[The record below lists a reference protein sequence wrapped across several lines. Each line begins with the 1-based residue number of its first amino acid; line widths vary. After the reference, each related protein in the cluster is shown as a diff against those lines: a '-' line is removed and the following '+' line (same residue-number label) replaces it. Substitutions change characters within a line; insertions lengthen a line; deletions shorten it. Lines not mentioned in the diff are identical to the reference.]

1 MEIVRDSAHI
11 VVVGVVEEV
20 GVAEVEEVVGVAII
34 EIETEV
40 TMTMT
45 MMIVMMKKDRET
57 ILGIVTTPA
66 TGKVE
71 RSDIGA
77 GNVVIVMT
85 KDGREGEG
93 AGEEGGDSAAIVM
106 MTERREGVGI
116 GGDVTIGVMVTK
128 MVERDERDKRDAV
141 KAETGMIGT

>member
-1 MEIVRDSAHI
+1 MIDSAHI
-11 VVVGVVEEV
+11 VAVGVVEEV
-20 GVAEVEEVVGVAII
+20 GVAEVEEVVGVAAI
-34 EIETEV
+34 EIETEA

-45 MMIVMMKKDRET
+45 MIVLMKKDRET
-57 ILGIVTTPA
+57 ILEIVMTPA

-71 RSDIGA
+71 RSDVGA
-77 GNVVIVMT
+77 GSVVIVMT
-85 KDGREGEG
+85 KGGREGEG

-106 MTERREGVGI
+106 MTERREEIEI
-116 GGDVTIGVMVTK
+116 GGDVTIGVMARK